1 MIDKND
7 TQKKYEEWYKENAER
22 VFGQSEI
29 WKRIQ
34 RGKKLDKAER
44 EEKTEEIEYKE
55 NHDPFRK
62 LDLMAREWIKRYLSL
77 TGIMRNQYGQIVDRT
92 KRLSAMQISHI
103 LKEVHNHDVSP
114 EMVGKYKR
122 FLVKEGLL
130 KTDEEFEKE
139 RPSEEE
145 LGQIRK
151 EGARSQTI
159 ERSKERTHLEPEELN
174 QILKEKKDSEDIHNK
189 MKELKRRIEE
199 NGYCANES
207 ELEELEEFEEFE
219 ENQEED

>member
-77 TGIMRNQYGQIVDRT
+77 TGIMRNQYGQIVDRC

-103 LKEVHNHDVSP
+103 LKEVHNYDVSP
-114 EMVGKYKR
+114 EMVGKFKQ
-122 FLVKEGLL
+122 FLIKEGVL
-130 KTDEEFEKE
+130 KTDEEFEE
-139 RPSEEE
+139 SRPSEEE
-145 LGQIRK
+145 LRQIRK
-151 EGARSQTI
+151 EGARAFCI
-159 ERSKERTHLEPEELN
+159 KRSREKDHLDKEELN
-174 QILKEKKDSEDIHNK
+174 QILEKKKDSEDVHSK
-189 MKELKRRIEE
+189 MRKLKEDIEVH
-199 NGYCANES
+199 GYCPTDSEET
-207 ELEELEEFEEFE
+207 ELEECEES
-219 ENQEED
+219 QDEED